1 MKWNHTTIH
10 LKMFRMS
17 YKTTI
22 QRHLNTFRLIK
33 ILPMGFM
40 PTMSNS
46 VLWQFNSQ
54 SAWNEQTKTKSWHFR
69 DFYFSIVC
77 NQIWFLWLL
86 NGATYK
92 KIDLKSPFS
101 FSFDVFLFFVVVEKK
116 TNNLQCVDTT
126 KLLIVRHPPSFYFLF
141 AIAQRIIFFHVV
153 VIGNYTAAC
162 HEHRNM
168 VNN

>member
-54 SAWNEQTKTKSWHFR
+54 SAWNEQTKTKSCHFR

-77 NQIWFLWLL
+77 NQIWFLWLFVWHD
-86 NGATYK
+86 TYK
-92 KIDLKSPFS
+92 KIDLKSPIRFWCFS
-101 FSFDVFLFFVVVEKK
+101 DYFDFFLVPKTEEKP
-116 TNNLQCVDTT
+116 T
-126 KLLIVRHPPSFYFLF
+126 ISS
-141 AIAQRIIFFHVV
+141 A
-153 VIGNYTAAC
+153 
-162 HEHRNM
+162 
-168 VNN
+168 

>member
-54 SAWNEQTKTKSWHFR
+54 SAWNEQTKTKSCHFR

-116 TNNLQCVDTT
+116 NQQFAVRRHNEIAHCQTPTQLLFSLCNSSMDNLFSYGC
-126 KLLIVRHPPSFYFLF
+126 YW
-141 AIAQRIIFFHVV
+141 
-153 VIGNYTAAC
+153 
-162 HEHRNM
+162 
-168 VNN
+168 